1 MRMPWVDRNVVWRQ
15 VEVALVELQ
24 TGESREGTAGGG
36 GVWRTRMNNLRAAI
50 EQWLVSHEQATDQA
64 IRGEQGA
71 QAPSQ
76 AHQNKEELAVLVAA
90 TRASALMA
98 GDSER
103 RCAMETATITELRRK
118 LHDTQYCKL
127 CPGGSALSL
136 QSRWHVLGVCLHP
149 DLRDA
154 RMKAAKEIREVARRT
169 FLSITDREGRLPHW
183 ELLFATNKED
193 QWIWPDS
200 EQGVHA
206 RSGWQESQWWGLW
219 GPKRMDEW
227 AAAYFQ
233 EHKIPVSERAW
244 GTLLRA
250 LQRVGWTA
258 VAQCKA
264 VWKTFCKLRAGV
276 DAESAA
282 KAKQVANR
290 ARHQRWRETAHQ
302 REGVRETK
310 RAKAAADKEKARRLR
325 EVLEPTRPD
334 RPKGWT
340 RRLTDRA
347 VLHWGAKRELI
358 RQMGGSRLRL
368 EVTAV
373 VLTQA
378 RLALTRVQKKRN
390 RRNARR
396 AAKLPGEAIPPGR
409 PPEVPDVALEGGVP
423 AHQWGVV
430 VEVEGVEAIVPT
442 D

>member
-1 MRMPWVDRNVVWRQ
+1 
-15 VEVALVELQ
+15 
-24 TGESREGTAGGG
+24 
-36 GVWRTRMNNLRAAI
+36 
-50 EQWLVSHEQATDQA
+50 
-64 IRGEQGA
+64 
-71 QAPSQ
+71 
-76 AHQNKEELAVLVAA
+76 
-90 TRASALMA
+90 
-98 GDSER
+98 
-103 RCAMETATITELRRK
+103 
-118 LHDTQYCKL
+118 
-127 CPGGSALSL
+127 
-136 QSRWHVLGVCLHP
+136 
-149 DLRDA
+149 
-154 RMKAAKEIREVARRT
+154 
-169 FLSITDREGRLPHW
+169 
-183 ELLFATNKED
+183 
-193 QWIWPDS
+193 
-200 EQGVHA
+200 
-206 RSGWQESQWWGLW
+206 
-219 GPKRMDEW
+219 MDEW